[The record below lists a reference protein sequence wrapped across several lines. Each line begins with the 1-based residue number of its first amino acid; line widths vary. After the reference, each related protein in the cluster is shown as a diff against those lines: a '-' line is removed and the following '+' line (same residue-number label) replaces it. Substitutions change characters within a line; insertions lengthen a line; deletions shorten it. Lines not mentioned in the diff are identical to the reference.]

1 MSVANGLMEKSK
13 SPSIFRINGNYTIP
27 RSYGV
32 YRIERKGNVG
42 RRYRFGN
49 HPVRMN
55 ELVRDYGDCSLE
67 ALFLDRDDAKQLAD
81 ELNK

>member
-1 MSVANGLMEKSK
+1 MDAMSKLMERAK
-13 SPSIFRINGNYTIP
+13 SPASLRPDGSYTIP

-32 YRIERKGNVG
+32 YRITTSGNVG
-42 RRYRFGN
+42 KRFRFGN

-55 ELVRDYGDCSLE
+55 ELLNDFGDCE
-67 ALFLDRDDAKQLAD
+67 VVAIFLDRDDAKQLVS